1 MVSNRSR
8 YFVDR
13 FHHFIIFCA
22 MHQVCRLDDE
32 VFHSVRYCTFQ
43 SLLHVVDALA
53 IAGLNMVN
61 DNLRRKSTP
70 DRPVRI
76 SLFARHP
83 QCPFYILDTAVV
95 VGCAKTDHE
104 NFVLSD
110 LISVAGII
118 AGGVAGIKSEVV
130 GTGIF
135 TGDES
140 FLTVCQCVP
149 SLSGR
154 SALRIGVFGAL
165 LDIDGINQG
174 RDIVC
179 RR

>member
-1 MVSNRSR
+1 
-8 YFVDR
+8 
-13 FHHFIIFCA
+13 

-76 SLFARHP
+76 SLLQGILNAL
-83 QCPFYILDTAVV
+83 YILDTAVV

-149 SLSGR
+149 SLSGC

-174 RDIVC
+174 CDIVC
-179 RR
+179 RCLICVGSFILRTG